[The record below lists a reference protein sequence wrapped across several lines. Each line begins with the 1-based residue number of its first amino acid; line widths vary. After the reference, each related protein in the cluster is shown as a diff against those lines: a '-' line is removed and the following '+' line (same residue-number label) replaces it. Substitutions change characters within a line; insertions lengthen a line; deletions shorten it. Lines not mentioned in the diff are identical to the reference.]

1 MPEQGNKAGKEKMK
15 EFNVIVTGVGGL
27 GAMTLG
33 TVIAEAALKQ
43 GYDVRTTE
51 LHGLAQR
58 GGSIPLHIRFG
69 DKMYTPLILEGEAN
83 LIIALE
89 PLEALRASYFGSKRQ
104 RTVFLID
111 NYKLPPITVSVLGE
125 KYPSMDNIVDHIKP
139 FAGEIMIINASDI
152 VKKEIGS
159 AITSNIF
166 MIGYAVGKGLIPL
179 KEKFVMEAIAETVPP
194 RYLDMNKKVFEMGMK
209 YK

>member
-1 MPEQGNKAGKEKMK
+1 MK

-69 DKMYTPLILEGEAN
+69 KKLYTPLILEGEAN

-104 RTVFLID
+104 KTVFLID
-111 NYKLPPITVSVLGE
+111 NYKLPPVTVSVLGE
-125 KYPSMDNIVDHIKP
+125 KYPSMESIVNHIKP

-152 VKKEIGS
+152 VKKETGS
-159 AITSNIF
+159 VITSNIF
-166 MIGYAVGKGLIPL
+166 LVGYAVGKGLMPL
-179 KEKFVMEAIAETVPP
+179 KEKHVLEAIEQTVPP
-194 RYLDMNKKVFEMGMK
+194 RYLELNRKVFEMGMK